1 MEKQDGQAQRTK
13 RIPTE
18 QTAGCGSSAMQGP
31 VLEISLFQWSVEL
44 QRRNGHRVWTTP
56 TNHISA
62 SRFKTRNPK
71 FKIVLLSIRKQ
82 SNTSWSFID

>member
-1 MEKQDGQAQRTK
+1 MGKLKEPKEFQLSRRQAVDT
-13 RIPTE
+13 
-18 QTAGCGSSAMQGP
+18 MQGP

-71 FKIVLLSIRKQ
+71 FKIVLLSILKQ

>member
-1 MEKQDGQAQRTK
+1 MEKRDGQAQRTK

-18 QTAGCGSSAMQGP
+18 QTTGCGSSAMQGP

-56 TNHISA
+56 TNHTSA
-62 SRFKTRNPK
+62 SRPQVQNSVVVHQKT
-71 FKIVLLSIRKQ
+71 KQ
-82 SNTSWSFID
+82 YILVFHRLNYI